1 MSVVRRRSYR
11 KVWFFAVVVFVAVG
25 LFTFLTQSARVDD
38 DGVFAANL
46 GNFDAGY
53 IISDYQMGNYTSMTE
68 AEIQSFLDSQVSC
81 DKGIS
86 YYNYLK
92 ATWPAFDWHFKDD
105 HIVCMNEELF
115 GDGETIGEGD
125 TAAHII
131 WQAAQDYKI
140 NPQVLLVLLQK
151 EQGLVTDSYPNT
163 RQYRGATGYGC
174 PDTAACSAKYYGF
187 KNQVRNAASMFRTV
201 LDGGWTN
208 YPLGNNWI
216 RYSAACS
223 SGSYVNIRNL
233 ATSALYRYTPYQPN
247 AAALAAGYGTVPGA
261 KSETCAEYGNRNFYL
276 YFEDW
281 FGGITSSGKISEP
294 RNLKA
299 SQDGEN
305 IVISWDE
312 PSDANLY
319 KDISYEIVIANSD
332 GVEIRATVGG
342 DKREYV
348 FRNLDSGV
356 YVAASVKAVAAN
368 SARHNRI
375 TFNFVIGSNPG
386 SPTDLKAEKY
396 NGGIRITWCAPSDD
410 GGLKIEKYVVV
421 LADVD
426 KTELIVEVEGDKT
439 EAVFYGLAL
448 KEYFASSVRAVNAKG
463 SAYARITFSIKNYAS
478 LVASTEIYTGF
489 SDMPKDEISRQ
500 AVSWAVYNG
509 ITDKN
514 SSFNGEMSLTRRQA
528 MVLLKRFYDNFIAK

>member
-38 DGVFAANL
+38 DGAFAANL

-131 WQAAQDYKI
+131 WRAAQDYKI

-233 ATSALYRYTPYQPN
+233 ATSARYRYTPYQPN

-281 FGGITSSGKISEP
+281 FS
-294 RNLKA
+294 
-299 SQDGEN
+299 
-305 IVISWDE
+305 
-312 PSDANLY
+312 
-319 KDISYEIVIANSD
+319 
-332 GVEIRATVGG
+332 
-342 DKREYV
+342 
-348 FRNLDSGV
+348 
-356 YVAASVKAVAAN
+356 
-368 SARHNRI
+368 
-375 TFNFVIGSNPG
+375 
-386 SPTDLKAEKY
+386 
-396 NGGIRITWCAPSDD
+396 
-410 GGLKIEKYVVV
+410 
-421 LADVD
+421 
-426 KTELIVEVEGDKT
+426 
-439 EAVFYGLAL
+439 
-448 KEYFASSVRAVNAKG
+448 
-463 SAYARITFSIKNYAS
+463 
-478 LVASTEIYTGF
+478 
-489 SDMPKDEISRQ
+489 
-500 AVSWAVYNG
+500 G
-509 ITDKN
+509 ITDEGGIIELLASDGDLQKISAHKADLSKNGFDMGNSIGGLFCYRWSGDDNRYCVQRYDNGYIISTPSGVWESYGVIRQRWAELGYEGGILGYPASEVDCYKNDGQSYCVQRYDNGYIISGPNGAWESYGVIRQRWAELGYENGILGYPIDEVYCYKNAKN
-514 SSFNGEMSLTRRQA
+514 SNDYCVQR
-528 MVLLKRFYDNFIAK
+528 YDNGYIISGPNGAWESYGVIRQRWAATDYERGQYGYPSGAVTVNNGILTQPYDGGIIMVNNDN